1 MHEITTFDII
11 IAAIVFF
18 LGLKGLIDGFIK
30 EFFGLA
36 GIVGGIYFGSRYA
49 EEVGKWISDNLFFIK
64 NEAAL
69 SFVGFIV
76 TLATI
81 WIGMVIL
88 AGLVTKLTHASGA
101 GTINKILGLL
111 FGWTKIFLIFSVLV
125 YAVSNIEFGKKIIQ
139 KYTKDSTLYPLM
151 VEVGGTIIKLKP
163 EDFVAPKMQQSQTQA
178 LTKEGEEVT
187 KEVAKEVIEKALKPK
202 GEIH

>member
-1 MHEITTFDII
+1 MDGITTFDII
-11 IAAIVFF
+11 IGAIVFF
-18 LGLKGLIDGFIK
+18 LGLKGLIDGFVK

-49 EEVGKWISDNLFFIK
+49 EDVGKWISDNIFFIK

-76 TLATI
+76 TLAAI
-81 WIGMVIL
+81 WVGMVVL
-88 AGLVTKLTHASGA
+88 ASVVTKLTHASGA
-101 GTINKILGLL
+101 GTINRILGVL

-125 YAVSNIEFGKKIIQ
+125 YAASSIEFTKKIIQ
-139 KYTKDSTLYPLM
+139 KYTKDSALYPLM
-151 VEVGGTIIKLKP
+151 IKAGGTIIKLKP
-163 EDFVAPKMQQSQTQA
+163 EDFVAPKMQQTQSKA
-178 LTKEGEEVT
+178 LEKEGEEVT
-187 KEVAKEVIEKALKPK
+187 KEVTKEVIEKALKPK